1 MPADVKTHPST
12 SHRAA
17 SLEGTTFTIQSEAD
31 RIEAIDKAFD
41 YRGDVSITLSNEV
54 IEGFIFNRDAAARP
68 PRIEVF
74 IKGSNDPRIIPY
86 ADVTAITF
94 SGKDTANGKSWEA
107 WVSKKDTERKAE
119 AERIRAEAEAQ
130 GHL

>member
-1 MPADVKTHPST
+1 MPAEVKTHPGSIKT
-12 SHRAA
+12 D
-17 SLEGTTFTIQSEAD
+17 SLQGAVFEVRSEAD

-41 YRGDVSITLSNEV
+41 YRGDVTLTLTNEQ
-54 IEGFIFNRDAAARP
+54 IEGYIFNRDAAANP

-74 IKGSNDPRIIPY
+74 IKGQDAPRIIPY
-86 ADVTAITF
+86 LDVKAIAFT
-94 SGKDTANGKSWEA
+94 GRDTADGKSWAA

-119 AERIRAEAEAQ
+119 AARVEAELKAQ